1 MRHDRALPRALT
13 QRHLQQASEQVDP
26 AMSGTLCTVQSIK
39 YLPYFA
45 DSSKYFFLGEAYQQK
60 YRWLPV
66 YLHASVSHNFKQLC
80 KQKRKLT
87 E

>member
-1 MRHDRALPRALT
+1 MGHDRALPRALT

-45 DSSKYFFLGEAYQQK
+45 DSSKFFFSG
-60 YRWLPV
+60 RGLPTEIS
-66 YLHASVSHNFKQLC
+66 LASGIPSCLSLPQL
-80 KQKRKLT
+80 
-87 E
+87 